1 MVTHVEFKKV
11 VKDYARLEGE
21 ATIAIGTTGF
31 AGDGHRLFLE
41 FNGVGI
47 LFSHEEARAF
57 LAAAARTAE
66 TLDYGDPPP
75 QGRVADHKPK

>member
-1 MVTHVEFKKV
+1 MVTHVEFKKL
-11 VKDYARLEGE
+11 VKDYAKLEGE
-21 ATIAIGTTGF
+21 ATMAIGTTGF
-31 AGDGHRLFLE
+31 AGDGDRLFVE

-57 LAAAARTAE
+57 LAAAARAAE

-75 QGRVADHKPK
+75 VVRRGRD